1 MMDFFSGALD
11 FYLAN
16 ADIIQPILLSIF
28 VLGVALG
35 TAQLTKD
42 NVTRTLVIIPVAIIL
57 YGMSFSVVDW
67 GREWYLN
74 LSTALISSL
83 FALLVLALVSV
94 NDGWAYPLVIMA
106 VCSLFLLLFIDRS
119 NLTSNL
125 ATNLSVG
132 LVGAYLT
139 TLLIRKEWDFSPA
152 RRDARLSAAM
162 RQSRKA
168 KTKEPDSNA
177 DFFILVPGND
187 VEAIGQRLKFLAENN
202 LQVLQQT
209 PVEKDE
215 QTDTLYQLVPARIK
229 TVVKDQETIF
239 LSNTEARVRIIA
251 FPDTVKKVYKQISE
265 VLDITEQKR
274 IDSPHNEMIHVEF
287 KTNSPQ
293 RMFSEEIEAQ
303 IFALAREWR
312 GSQDPHLQTA
322 ATALVDW
329 AKEMNFIRE

>member
-1 MMDFFSGALD
+1 MLDFFSGAMD

-28 VLGVALG
+28 ILGVTLG

-42 NVTRTLVIIPVAIIL
+42 NLTRTMVIIPAAIIL
-57 YGMSFSVVDW
+57 YAMSFSVVDW

-74 LSTALISSL
+74 LSTALLSSL

-94 NDGWAYPLVIMA
+94 NDSWVYALSITA
-106 VCSLFLLLFIDRS
+106 VCALVVLLFIDRG

-125 ATNLSVG
+125 ATNISAG
-132 LVGAYLT
+132 LVGAFLT
-139 TLLIRKEWDFSPA
+139 TLLIRKEWDFSPN
-152 RRDARLSAAM
+152 RRDARLSTAM

-168 KTKEPDSNA
+168 NAKQPDSDA
-177 DFFILVPGND
+177 DFFILVPGHD
-187 VEAIGQRLKFLAENN
+187 AEAIAQRMKFLTENN
-202 LQVLQQT
+202 LHVIQNS

-215 QTDTLYQLVPARIK
+215 QTNTLYQLVPARIR

-274 IDSPHNEMIHVEF
+274 IDSPHNEMIHIEF

-312 GSQDPHLQTA
+312 GSQEPHLQTA

-329 AKEMNFIRE
+329 AKEMNLIRE